1 MLEAA
6 QARKEALGHRLLGD
20 VAAAAANLEAA
31 RATERITA
39 TRQLPQAELAFKAA
53 LAGYETGKVD
63 FATLLD
69 AQKQI
74 RGAKLSL
81 IRSQAAQQ
89 ARLAEIERL
98 LGEDL

>member
-1 MLEAA
+1 M
-6 QARKEALGHRLLGD
+6 
-20 VAAAAANLEAA
+20 
-31 RATERITA
+31 
-39 TRQLPQAELAFKAA
+39 
-53 LAGYETGKVD
+53 D